1 MTRDFTRRH
10 GGTELKTRFSAT
22 PRLRVNLLVFLLH
35 LLMLAAPP
43 VRAATDVWGGDTSIV
58 STASGRF
65 RLEQID
71 GVWWLITP
79 DGHGFFSAGIAGV
92 RPEGDYAPALSTYP
106 YWDNVTTKYGSDAA
120 WAAATLT
127 RLQDLHVNTLGA
139 WSRTNLFPSQ
149 IAYTIILQFS
159 IRAPAVPGAPVGLTN
174 QLIRD
179 YFDPAYVSG
188 ATSEAGTTGP
198 CAADPWCIGVF
209 TDNEIGLLPGVAQS
223 INYLDAYLL
232 LTAGA
237 PGKLALQA
245 FVESRYA
252 TVAAFNA
259 AWGTALAS
267 FADLQSLG
275 ALPADAPGF
284 PARAADRRLFDG
296 QVAGQYSR
304 VAHDAL
310 RAAAPNLLI
319 LGSRFLA
326 FSTSPEVVQAVAPNV
341 DVLSVNYYE
350 LAPSALPI
358 IQTVGAQYG
367 YIPFT
372 NLFDDLD
379 EMYRLTGKPLLI
391 GEFTYRAMD
400 SGLPNTLPLFF
411 TVHATQ
417 AERADA
423 YGNYMRRVLARPFLI
438 GAHWFK
444 YTDEPASGR
453 PDGENSNEGV
463 VDINDDLWVTL
474 TDRMRSVNQDAAA
487 RRVLVPGGRGA
498 RTDCS
503 LEWTATA
510 APEPPRGNNT
520 RGPLAR
526 FTCTDGDPGCDT
538 DAIAGQC
545 TIDVAACAPIAD
557 ARVPRCTPTMPTS
570 LASLV
575 RGGDHAAAQQ
585 SALDAALAELT
596 SAAAG
601 SCSNAVR
608 FVIPLDDRPRRNR
621 KLRTTA
627 TLPAGVDRDALR
639 LTCVAA
645 P

>member
-1 MTRDFTRRH
+1 MCI
-10 GGTELKTRFSAT
+10 A
-22 PRLRVNLLVFLLH
+22 VLLGA
-35 LLMLAAPP
+35 LAATQAH
-43 VRAATDVWGGDTSIV
+43 AATDAWGGDTSIT

-65 RLEQID
+65 RLEQIN

-79 DGHGFFSAGIAGV
+79 DGHGFFSAGVAGV
-92 RPEGDYAPALSTYP
+92 RPEGDYAPALGTYP
-106 YWDNVTTKYGSDAA
+106 YWDAVTAKYGADAA
-120 WAAATLT
+120 WAAATFT

-139 WSRTNLFPSQ
+139 WSRTNLFPDQ
-149 IAYTIILQFS
+149 IAYTTILQFS
-159 IRAPAVPGAPVGLTN
+159 LRAPAVPGAPVGLTN
-174 QLIRD
+174 LLIRD
-179 YFDPAYVSG
+179 YFDPAYVTG
-188 ATSEAGTTGP
+188 ATSEAGLAGT

-209 TDNEIGLLPGVAQS
+209 TDNEIGLLPGVAQT

-232 LTAGA
+232 LAAGA

-252 TVAAFNA
+252 DVAAFNT

-267 FADLQSLG
+267 FTDIQALA
-275 ALPADAPGF
+275 ALPADAVAF
-284 PARAADRRLFDG
+284 PARAVDRRRFDG
-296 QVAGQYSR
+296 AVAGQYSR

-310 RAAAPNLLI
+310 RAVAPDVLI
-319 LGSRFLA
+319 LGSRLLA
-326 FSTSPEVVQAVAPNV
+326 FSTSREVVQALAPNV
-341 DVLSVNYYE
+341 DALSVNYYE
-350 LAPSALPI
+350 LAPASLPI

-411 TVHATQ
+411 SVHATQ

-423 YGNYMRRVLARPFLI
+423 YGNYMRRVLARPFLV

-474 TDRMRSVNQDAAA
+474 TDRMRTVNQDAVA
-487 RRVLVPGGRGA
+487 RRLLIPGARGA
-498 RTDCS
+498 RTDCG

-510 APEPPRGNNT
+510 PPAPPRGT

-526 FTCTDGDPGCDT
+526 FSCTDGDPRCDV
-538 DAIAGQC
+538 DAVAGQC
-545 TIDVAACAPIAD
+545 TIDLAACAAIAD
-557 ARVPRCTPTMPTS
+557 ARLPLCTPQMPT
-570 LASLV
+570 AATV
-575 RGGDHAAAQQ
+575 KVGGSADAAALQT
-585 SALDAALAELT
+585 ALSAALAQLST
-596 SAAAG
+596 PAAPVAG
-601 SCSNAVR
+601 TCSNAVR
-608 FVIPLDDRPRRNR
+608 VVIPLDGRPRRHR
-621 KLRTTA
+621 KLRAAA
-627 TLPAGVDRDALR
+627 TLPAGVDRDAVR
-639 LTCVAA
+639 LTCEAA